1 MVMIMKISENSLY
14 EIIRAI
20 CLKETFI
27 INNLNKGKQAWI
39 ALTNKKELKG
49 KILRIGIEV
58 IKDNEK

>member
-1 MVMIMKISENSLY
+1 MKKISENSLF

-20 CLKETFI
+20 CKEEIFI

-39 ALTNKKELKG
+39 SLTNKKELKG

-58 IKDNEK
+58 IKNNE